1 MERTFESESVPVA
14 IESWVDYLVV
24 GQDEIVWFS
33 AVEDDPDNDGPPSWT
48 MPNANI
54 VAYGRGPGLQSD
66 QELLADAVKDRAAA
80 TLELPQTRYRC
91 FLVEGRQTVI
101 DDPNLTG
108 FFPVQWVGSSYEH
121 SPIADIRGYDLFRMP
136 TAGYL
141 FLVVQRADGRAEIEC
156 VIRPQDVPAG
166 STMTD
171 AVDVAME
178 AVGLEIL
185 ANPL

>member
-1 MERTFESESVPVA
+1 MERTFESEPAPVS
-14 IESWVDYLVV
+14 IENWVDYLVV

-33 AVEDDPDNDGPPSWT
+33 AVEDCPEYDGPPSWT

-54 VAYGRGPGLQSD
+54 VAYGRGPGLPRE
-66 QELLADAVKDRAAA
+66 ELPVDCVKDRIAV
-80 TLELPQTRYRC
+80 TLESPQTRYRC

-108 FFPVQWVGSSYEH
+108 LFPVQWVGSSYEY
-121 SPIADIRGYDLFRMP
+121 SRIADIRGYDLFRMP
-136 TAGYL
+136 TAGYV